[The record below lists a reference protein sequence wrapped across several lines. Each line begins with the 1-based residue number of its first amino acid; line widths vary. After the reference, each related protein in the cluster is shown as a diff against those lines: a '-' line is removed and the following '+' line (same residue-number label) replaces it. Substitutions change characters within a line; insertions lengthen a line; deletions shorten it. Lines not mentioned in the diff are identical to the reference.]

1 MLSLSL
7 YCANSTGFVDLPWRR
22 CEDKAVAAVVRAQR
36 ARQRRHSFE
45 SSRPSLQI
53 LPPASVV
60 QKESRFFN
68 TRIDF
73 GRYKLVPPMRPAL
86 LTPACIPQA
95 PRDRETL
102 DIPWS
107 LVVDLAARRINL
119 DGVSTLVSLH
129 QELKLPPPVLEAVF
143 RHLQQEKLVE
153 IRGTDGQ
160 NFLLSLTFAGHKFAT
175 DRQSATHYAGPA
187 PVSLRLYQSTVR
199 AQTARPKITRQHLHR
214 VFSDL
219 VVEDEVLDQLGP
231 ALISQETMFLFGS
244 TGNGKTSLAE
254 RTVKVF
260 DDAIVVPYAVE
271 VNGQVISVFDPVIH
285 RQLEG
290 DCPGLDPRW
299 AVCQRPAVMVGGELS
314 ADMLELR
321 LDPATN
327 IYAAPAQMK
336 ANNGIL
342 IVDDF
347 GRQVIPPTML
357 LNRWILPMDRRVDY
371 LNLSYGLKF
380 QVPFEPDDRLCHQP
394 RAETVDGRRIS
405 AAYPQQNL
413 RASRPG

>member
-1 MLSLSL
+1 M
-7 YCANSTGFVDLPWRR
+7 
-22 CEDKAVAAVVRAQR
+22 
-36 ARQRRHSFE
+36 
-45 SSRPSLQI
+45 
-53 LPPASVV
+53 
-60 QKESRFFN
+60 
-68 TRIDF
+68 
-73 GRYKLVPPMRPAL
+73 
-86 LTPACIPQA
+86 
-95 PRDRETL
+95 
-102 DIPWS
+102 
-107 LVVDLAARRINL
+107 
-119 DGVSTLVSLH
+119 
-129 QELKLPPPVLEAVF
+129 
-143 RHLQQEKLVE
+143 
-153 IRGTDGQ
+153 
-160 NFLLSLTFAGHKFAT
+160 
-175 DRQSATHYAGPA
+175 
-187 PVSLRLYQSTVR
+187 
-199 AQTARPKITRQHLHR
+199 
-214 VFSDL
+214 
-219 VVEDEVLDQLGP
+219 EDEVLDQLGP

-271 VNGQVISVFDPVIH
+271 VDGQVISVFDPVIH

-299 AVCQRPAVMVGGELS
+299 AVCQRPAVMVGGRTLGRYAGTAARS
-314 ADMLELR
+314 SDQF
-321 LDPATN
+321 
-327 IYAAPAQMK
+327 YAAPAQMK
-336 ANNGIL
+336 ANDGIL

-380 QVPFEPDDRLCHQP
+380 QVPFGADDRLCHQP